1 MKPFTASL
9 LGSMPR
15 SQSLLMGR
23 KKHTLGKITTA
34 ELEQIVVQETKQ
46 IVELQQRTGI
56 DIITSGELLRDNYLS
71 FIAQKIQ
78 GATLM
83 SMSEMLDHIKEK
95 QIFESMLETLD
106 VPALSIKNAI
116 CVGKIS
122 YKQSLVADEML
133 LLKNLTKQP
142 IKATLPGPYLMARS
156 MWLSPVSGQHY
167 S

>member
-1 MKPFTASL
+1 MELFI
-9 LGSMPR
+9 GSMPR
-15 SQSLLMGR
+15 SQALLMAR
-23 KKHTLGKITTA
+23 KKHALGKITTT
-34 ELEQIVVQETKQ
+34 ELKQIVVQETKQ

-78 GATLM
+78 GAILM

-133 LLKNLTKQP
+133 LLKNLTRQP
-142 IKATLPGPYLMARS
+142 NKATLQGTYLMARY
-156 MWLSPVSGQHY
+156 MCISPV
-167 S
+167 